1 MISLMVLVKV
11 TVTLALALTGA
22 WIGRKSRA
30 ALRHALLAAAFGVIL
45 LLPIVS
51 AIAPSIRILLPAEAS
66 QTTVKPALVRNA
78 SGVTAM
84 VSRPVRF
91 SAIDLLFTGWIAG
104 VVLFLIPMATGLWQ
118 LRALRRSGLPWR
130 GGQLP
135 VDRRVAVL
143 LHSSLAG
150 PITCGVWRPAIL
162 LPSDAQTWN
171 EADLNRALVHELEHV
186 HRGDWLTHC
195 AARAICA
202 LYWFHPLVWMA
213 WKRLELEAERACDDA
228 VLGQSEATA
237 YADQLVALAQR
248 LSAAS
253 KTTQLAMANRADLAA
268 RIGAVLDSGQKRG
281 RAGATAVALAGLSA
295 GLFVATISPLKV
307 VAAPQDAGAV
317 TMGMFRTSGKL
328 VIVDVVVKDDSGK
341 SIDGLKA
348 SDFAVTED
356 GVIQPIGIFEF
367 QELSN
372 VPGTQNSISNYY
384 ILGYYTSNQNMD
396 GRFRRIQVALHNN
409 PTAKIDFRTG
419 YYANPSKTPINIGPA
434 GSGAFDPGIRP
445 PVLIYK
451 YDPEYS
457 EEARKAKY
465 SGTVVLAVVIDTSG
479 QVTNIKVIK
488 SLGLGL
494 DEKAMEAVLRWR
506 FRPGTKDGQPIV
518 VQTQVEVDFRLL

>member
-1 MISLMVLVKV
+1 MISLMGLIKV
-11 TVTLALALTGA
+11 TVTLALALTGT

-51 AIAPSIRILLPAEAS
+51 AFAPPLRILMPAKAQ
-66 QTTVKPALVRNA
+66 QTEVKAALVRNA
-78 SGVTAM
+78 GGVTAM
-84 VSRPVRF
+84 VSQPVRF
-91 SAIDLLFTGWIAG
+91 STIDLLFTGWIAG

-118 LRALRRSGLPWR
+118 LRGLRRAGLPWR

-135 VDRRVAVL
+135 VDRRVEVL

-171 EADLNRALVHELEHV
+171 AADLNRALVHELEHV

-213 WKRLELEAERACDDA
+213 WTRLELEAERAYDDA
-228 VLGQSEATA
+228 VLRQSEATA
-237 YADQLVALAQR
+237 YADQLVALARR
-248 LSAAS
+248 LSATS
-253 KTTQLAMANRADLAA
+253 KTAQLAMANGADLAA
-268 RIGAVLDSGQKRG
+268 RVGAVLDSGQRRG
-281 RAGATAVALAGLSA
+281 RAGAAAVALAGLSA
-295 GLFVATISPLKV
+295 ALFVGAISPLKV
-307 VAAPQDAGAV
+307 GAEPQNADIV
-317 TMGMFRTSGKL
+317 TMGTLRTSGKL

-341 SIDGLKA
+341 SIDGLNA
-348 SDFAVTED
+348 SDFAITED
-356 GVIQPIGIFEF
+356 GVTQPIGIFEF
-367 QELSN
+367 QELRN
-372 VPGTQNSISNYY
+372 VRGTQNSASNYY

-396 GRFRRIQVALHNN
+396 GKFRRIQVALHNN

-419 YYANPSKTPINIGPA
+419 YYANPSKGPINIGPA
-434 GSGAFDPGIRP
+434 GSGAVDPGIRP
-445 PVLIYK
+445 PVLIHK
-451 YDPEYS
+451 YEPEYS

-465 SGTVVLAVVIDTSG
+465 SGSVVLAVVIDSSG
-479 QVTNIKVIK
+479 QVTNVKVIK

-494 DEKAMEAVLRWR
+494 DEKAMEAVRRWR
-506 FRPGTKDGQPIV
+506 FRPGTKDGQPMV